1 MKENLSSLTLS
12 YRLSELIATIGV
24 VFELIKTST
33 GGTEENDVARLSQL
47 FGALDGNGKRGYLVD

>member
-47 FGALDGNGKRGYLVD
+47 FGALDGNGERGYLVD